1 MFKTKQMKTQNCTLM
16 MIDDGMCEG
25 IAIEQWELL
34 CYVFSPSEWP
44 LLGKIDVETIR
55 VLPRRACILRLLSS
69 SSVNMTTAVWKQA
82 VYS

>member
-1 MFKTKQMKTQNCTLM
+1 MLKTKQMKTQNCTLM

-25 IAIEQWELL
+25 IAIEQLL

-44 LLGKIDVETIR
+44 LLGQIDVETIR

-69 SSVNMTTAVWKQA
+69 SSVNMTTAVWNQA
-82 VYS
+82 VYSWL